1 LCAGERDRVFI
12 DAGEWNLTMNTIPR
26 KFDSPSPDRRAGEE
40 ERKEM
45 SRAGIIWK
53 STAYGIGA
61 MTAVLGIYFVVLA
74 LVSGWEFTVSQFFDF
89 WYFIVS
95 LAAGFGIQLGLY
107 SYLRTAVRN
116 MDMSG
121 KVVAVS
127 GTTSTAAM
135 ISCCAHY
142 LTNVLPVVGAAG
154 AVALVAQYQIELFW
168 FGLACT
174 LAGII
179 YMTNRIAKFS
189 RAHAIR

>member
-1 LCAGERDRVFI
+1 
-12 DAGEWNLTMNTIPR
+12 MNRTR
-26 KFDSPSPDRRAGEE
+26 
-40 ERKEM
+40 
-45 SRAGIIWK
+45 IIWK
-53 STAYGIGA
+53 STLIGIGA
-61 MTAVLGIYFVVLA
+61 MAALLGIYVVVLG

-95 LAAGFGIQLGLY
+95 LAAGFGIQIGLY
-107 SYLRTAVRN
+107 TYLRNAVRN

-142 LTNVLPVVGAAG
+142 LTNILPVVGAAG

-168 FGLACT
+168 FGLASN

-179 YMTNRIAKFS
+179 YMTNRVAKFS

>member
-1 LCAGERDRVFI
+1 
-12 DAGEWNLTMNTIPR
+12 MN
-26 KFDSPSPDRRAGEE
+26 RA
-40 ERKEM
+40 R
-45 SRAGIIWK
+45 IIWK
-53 STAYGIGA
+53 STVYGIGA
-61 MTAVLGIYFVVLA
+61 MTALLGIYFVVLA
-74 LVSGWEFTVSQFFDF
+74 LVSGWEFTVSQFLEF

-95 LAAGFGIQLGLY
+95 LAAGFGIQIGLY
-107 SYLRTAVRN
+107 TYLLNAVRG

-142 LTNVLPVVGAAG
+142 LTNILPVVGAAG

-168 FGLACT
+168 FGLASN

-179 YMTNRIAKFS
+179 YMTNRVAKFS